1 MNPISLQPTL
11 PNPTGKN
18 GGLKPAAE
26 PQAESAFSQ
35 MLDQS
40 IGRVN
45 RLHTEAN
52 TAINDLTTGNRS
64 DIHQTMIA
72 TEKASIAFE
81 LMMQVRNKIITAYE
95 TVMRTS
101 V

>member
-1 MNPISLQPTL
+1 MNPVSFQPTL
-11 PNPTGKN
+11 PNPVNNTDGI
-18 GGLKPAAE
+18 KPE
-26 PQAESAFSQ
+26 AESPAEKAFSQ

-40 IGRVN
+40 IGKVN
-45 RLHTEAN
+45 HLQNEAD

-72 TEKASIAFE
+72 VEKASIAFE
-81 LMMQVRNKIITAYE
+81 LMLQIRNKIVTAYE

>member
-1 MNPISLQPTL
+1 M
-11 PNPTGKN
+11 
-18 GGLKPAAE
+18 KPDVDTPAE
-26 PQAESAFSQ
+26 AAFSQ
-35 MLDQS
+35 LLDQS

-45 RLHTEAN
+45 RLQNEAN
-52 TAINDLTTGNRS
+52 TAITDLTTGNRS

-72 TEKASIAFE
+72 VEKASIAFE
-81 LMMQVRNKIITAYE
+81 LMMQIRNKLISAYE

>member
-1 MNPISLQPTL
+1 MNPISLQPSL
-11 PNPTGKN
+11 PNPAYDKTIQSASKP
-18 GGLKPAAE
+18 PAA
-26 PQAESAFSQ
+26 AAFNQ

-45 RLHTEAN
+45 QLQTAAD

-72 TEKASIAFE
+72 VEKASVAFE

-95 TVMRTS
+95 TVMRMS

>member
-1 MNPISLQPTL
+1 M
-11 PNPTGKN
+11 
-18 GGLKPAAE
+18 KPVVEPPAE
-26 PQAESAFSQ
+26 TAFTQ
-35 MLDQS
+35 LLDQS
-40 IGRVN
+40 IGKVN
-45 RLHTEAN
+45 RLQNEAD

-72 TEKASIAFE
+72 VEKASIAFE
-81 LMMQVRNKIITAYE
+81 LMMQIRNKLISAYE

>member
-1 MNPISLQPTL
+1 MNPISFQPTL
-11 PNPTGKN
+11 PNPVSDSKGIKPES
-18 GGLKPAAE
+18 GLPAE
-26 PQAESAFSQ
+26 KAFSQ

-40 IGRVN
+40 IGKIN
-45 RLHTEAN
+45 RLQNEAD

-64 DIHQTMIA
+64 DIHQTMI
-72 TEKASIAFE
+72 TVEKASIAFE
-81 LMMQVRNKIITAYE
+81 LMLQIRNKIVTAYE